1 MNVHVPG
8 QDIDSGVSSR
18 SSIFISISGERGL
31 MSTGLT
37 RRLWIWLGD
46 VVDDGCLVRMVRRN
60 LGSVD
65 LVRHRWS
72 LGDGESWIRT
82 LTLRARA

>member
-65 LVRHRWS
+65 FIRYRWS